1 MHLMKAAFEAQ
12 FLKQSQWQVMPPD
25 PVLLAASPVLGAP
38 TSQACSGW

>member
-12 FLKQSQWQVMPPD
+12 FLKQSQWQVMSPT

-38 TSQACSGW
+38 ISLACIGW